1 MINLFVLCLQFSSA
15 LLVWSVTFG
24 SVCRSDRKDESLS
37 SINKCNG
44 YYIGKRLN
52 SRLNSKQP
60 INCVHCCLLVSCI
73 TDVTVLGIET
83 GA

>member
-1 MINLFVLCLQFSSA
+1 MKNAGNFCKFLILYDEFVRAMFAVLKCITCMVSELM
-15 LLVWSVTFG
+15 TFG

-52 SRLNSKQP
+52 SR
-60 INCVHCCLLVSCI
+60 
-73 TDVTVLGIET
+73 
-83 GA
+83 